1 MKGKAMSGWFAGKVA
16 LVTGGASGIGRATAL
31 AFAREGAKTVVSD
44 IDADGGHETV
54 HMIED
59 SGGEATFVP
68 ADVTMSHEVEALVDR
83 AVGAYGRLDCAF
95 NNAGLER
102 ELTNPGGRFDEETFQ
117 SVIDANLKGVW
128 LCMKHE
134 IVQMVE
140 QGSGAIVNT
149 SSVAGLVGI
158 PDQPIYVASKHA
170 VSGLTK
176 SAAVEYAGR
185 GIRINAVCPGL
196 VNTPLMERIYAS
208 NPDLKSEAD
217 SWQPIGRI
225 AQPEEIAEA
234 VIWLCSDKASFVV
247 GHMLTIDGGLVVR

>member
-1 MKGKAMSGWFAGKVA
+1 MEKWFAGKVA

-31 AFAREGAKTVVSD
+31 AFAREGARTVISD
-44 IDADGGHETV
+44 VDADGGEETV
-54 HMIED
+54 RTIKD
-59 SGGEATFVP
+59 SGGEATFVK
-68 ADVTMSHEVEALVDR
+68 ADVTSSDEVEALVHQT
-83 AVGAYGRLDCAF
+83 VEAYGRLDCAF

-102 ELTNPGGRFDEETFQ
+102 EFTNPDDRHAEETFH
-117 SVIDANLKGVW
+117 SVIDTNLKGVW
-128 LCMKHE
+128 LCMKYE
-134 IVQMVE
+134 ISQMLE

-149 SSVAGLVGI
+149 SSIAGLVGLAG
-158 PDQPIYVASKHA
+158 QPIYVASKHA

-176 SAAVEYAGR
+176 SIAVEYADR

-196 VNTPLMERIYAS
+196 VDTPLMDRIYAS
-208 NPDLKSEAD
+208 NPELKAEAD

-234 VIWLCSDKASFVV
+234 VIWLCSDRASFVV

>member
-1 MKGKAMSGWFAGKVA
+1 MAKWFEGKVA

-31 AFAREGAKTVVSD
+31 AFAREGARTVVSD
-44 IDADGGHETV
+44 VDVEGGGETV
-54 HMIED
+54 RIIED
-59 SGGEATFVP
+59 SGGEATFVK
-68 ADVTMSHEVEALVDR
+68 ADVTVADEVEALVRQTVDT
-83 AVGAYGRLDCAF
+83 YGRLDCAF

-102 ELTNPGGRFDEETFQ
+102 ELTNPDRRYSEDTFDT
-117 SVIDANLKGVW
+117 VIDTNLKSVW
-128 LCMKHE
+128 LCMKRE
-134 IVQMVE
+134 IAQMLE

-158 PDQPIYVASKHA
+158 PSQPIYVASKHA

-176 SAAVEYAGR
+176 SIAVEFADR

-196 VNTPLMERIYAS
+196 VDTPLMDRIYAS
-208 NPDLKSEAD
+208 NPEMKAQAD
-217 SWQPIGRI
+217 SWQPIGRT

-247 GHMLTIDGGLVVR
+247 GHMMTVDGGLVVR

>member
-1 MKGKAMSGWFAGKVA
+1 MEGKALSGWFAGKVA

-31 AFAREGAKTVVSD
+31 AFAREGAKTVISD
-44 IDADGGHETV
+44 LDADGGHETV
-54 HMIED
+54 HMIKD
-59 SGGEATFVP
+59 SGGEATFVTV
-68 ADVTMSHEVEALVDR
+68 DVTMSDQVEALVNR
-83 AVGAYGRLDCAF
+83 AVRTYGQLDCAF

-102 ELTNPGGRFDEETFQ
+102 ELSNPDVRFDEETFQ

-134 IVQMVE
+134 IAQMLE
-140 QGSGAIVNT
+140 QGSGTIVNT

-158 PDQPIYVASKHA
+158 PNQPIYVASKHA

-196 VNTPLMERIYAS
+196 VDTPLLERIYAS
-208 NPDLKSEAD
+208 NPELKSEAD
-217 SWQPIGRI
+217 NWQPIGRT

-234 VIWLCSDKASFVV
+234 VIWLCSDMASFVV
-247 GHMLTIDGGLVVR
+247 GHMMTIDGGLVVR